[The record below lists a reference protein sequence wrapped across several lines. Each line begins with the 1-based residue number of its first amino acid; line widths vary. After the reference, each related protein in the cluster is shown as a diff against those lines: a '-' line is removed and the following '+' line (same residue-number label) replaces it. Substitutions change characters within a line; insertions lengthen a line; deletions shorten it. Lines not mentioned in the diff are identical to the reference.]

1 MVATAVDSTDI
12 QAARREFLDG
22 FNAEAKALS
31 DGKVS
36 WAYSL
41 RYRLISDV
49 ADAAAQHTIKSGGSA
64 WDFGSAADDGTS
76 VVNSLSHGLIDAREC
91 EHDMRLRSGIL
102 SSGTFGGT
110 AMPHLR

>member
-41 RYRLISDV
+41 RYRLIWGCSRC
-49 ADAAAQHTIKSGGSA
+49 GGSTHHQE
-64 WDFGSAADDGTS
+64 WWQC
-76 VVNSLSHGLIDAREC
+76 LGLWECRRRWNECSELAEPRIDRC
-91 EHDMRLRSGIL
+91 
-102 SSGTFGGT
+102 
-110 AMPHLR
+110 